1 MTLSIIASLLL
12 SLVIVWIV
20 AAPFLSPLP
29 NVRGTPSNDG
39 DRDLLLD
46 AKERALRAIKDLE
59 LDYSMGK
66 LSSEDFHTSKETLS
80 RELLSVLDRIKR
92 DAGGEQSA

>member
-12 SLVIVWIV
+12 SLVIAWII

-29 NVRGTPSNDG
+29 NVRGARGDDG
-39 DRDLLLD
+39 EGDFLLD

-66 LSSEDFHTSKETLS
+66 LSPEDFHASKETLS
-80 RELLSVLDRIKR
+80 LELLSVLDRIKR
-92 DAGGEQSA
+92 DAGGDQSA